1 MNIAQASAWNVGTYG
16 LMLRENFKWKN
27 HKKQSTDAVIGAD

>member
-1 MNIAQASAWNVGTYG
+1 VGTYG

-27 HKKQSTDAVIGAD
+27 HKEESINASIGADDVVVVMKLL